1 MTESIFEIGAT
12 GVDTAKIV
20 DSIRET
26 VAEKMRKGVYT
37 DARVARAEKTNLEN
51 LRDEE
56 EFHAFYLECL
66 RDAVSVDISD
76 FDIVERRLCFSG
88 LFVALKKTIWKLMKF
103 YTYRLWSQQNL
114 VNGLLLSAVE
124 GTENGSRD
132 RIQALEARI
141 AKLESAVG
149 KDGPSACPSQ
159 GP

>member
-1 MTESIFEIGAT
+1 MRESIFEIGAA

-26 VAEKMRKGVYT
+26 VTEKMRKGVYT

-76 FDIVERRLCFSG
+76 FDILERRLCFSG
-88 LFVALKKTIWKLMKF
+88 FFVALKKTIWKLLKF

-141 AKLESAVG
+141 AKLEAAEG
-149 KDGPSACPSQ
+149 KDGTSACPSQ
-159 GP
+159 RP

>member
-1 MTESIFEIGAT
+1 MKAYIFEIGAT
-12 GVDTAKIV
+12 GVDAGKIV
-20 DSIRET
+20 SEIRET
-26 VAEKMRKGVYT
+26 VTEKMRQGVYT
-37 DARVARAEKTNLEN
+37 EARVARAETANLEN

-76 FDIVERRLCFSG
+76 FDILERRLRFSG
-88 LFVALKKTIWKLMKF
+88 LFVALKRTIWKLLKF

-124 GTENGSRD
+124 GTENRSRD

-141 AKLESAVG
+141 AKLENGAG
-149 KDGPSACPSQ
+149 KDGTAQCPTRK
-159 GP
+159 P